1 MRSERVYGLWFKVIK
16 LQGASCNFL
25 MLKFPMNIYQLFIKQ
40 NLCNILKSPPTKKK
54 EATKCDKKKKNLKS
68 LKSVLLKMIIMLM
81 IYIDS

>member
-54 EATKCDKKKKNLKS
+54 KQQNVIKKEEFKVPEECTS
-68 LKSVLLKMIIMLM
+68 
-81 IYIDS
+81 